1 MMQWVTS
8 VDGLY
13 DFIGYVVLSAPN
25 SFPIEDY
32 LPPEQQMTLGMA
44 FDELRRGID
53 LLPMADDAKRTRL
66 SSVLDQALA
75 AYRVGDVFR
84 GAHLVQDF
92 QDLIFKRND

>member
-1 MMQWVTS
+1 MQWVTS
-8 VDGLY
+8 VDDLY

-32 LPPEQQMTLGMA
+32 LLPEQQMTLDMA

-53 LLPMADDAKRTRL
+53 LCHMADDAKRRRL

-75 AYRVGDVFR
+75 AYQAGDAFR

-92 QDLIFKRND
+92 QDLIFKRSD